1 MKSQTSQVARSCRI
15 REWASMFQECRNRPN
30 GMSVDKWCQENNITK
45 VNYYYRFA
53 QVRKACL
60 DSIPSN
66 AVKHAII
73 PVPTELMHTEP
84 ESTAVDANSA
94 LIQDSFLD
102 ISANGMTIRVTE
114 QTSSSLLKKVLEV
127 LAHVEW
133 CNLFQTSV
141 YRLRIH
147 GLSEKYYYSR
157 RLLQHPIVTAFLQNL
172 LG

>member
-15 REWASMFQECRNRPN
+15 REWASMVQECRNRPN
-30 GMSVDKWCQENNITK
+30 GMSVDEWCQANNITK
-45 VNYYYRFA
+45 ASYYYHFA

-73 PVPTELMHTEP
+73 PVPTELMHTKP
-84 ESTAVDANSA
+84 ESTAVDSNST

-102 ISANGMTIRVTE
+102 ISGNGVTIRVTE

-127 LAHVEW
+127 LAHVE
-133 CNLFQTSV
+133 
-141 YRLRIH
+141 
-147 GLSEKYYYSR
+147 
-157 RLLQHPIVTAFLQNL
+157 
-172 LG
+172 

>member
-45 VNYYYRFA
+45 V
-53 QVRKACL
+53 
-60 DSIPSN
+60 
-66 AVKHAII
+66 
-73 PVPTELMHTEP
+73 
-84 ESTAVDANSA
+84 TAVDANSA

-127 LAHVEW
+127 LAHVE
-133 CNLFQTSV
+133 
-141 YRLRIH
+141 
-147 GLSEKYYYSR
+147 
-157 RLLQHPIVTAFLQNL
+157 
-172 LG
+172 

>member
-15 REWASMFQECRNRPN
+15 REWVAMVQECRNRPN
-30 GMSVDKWCQENNITK
+30 GMSVDEWCQANNITK
-45 VNYYYRFA
+45 ANYYYRFA

-102 ISANGMTIRVTE
+102 ISANGMTIRVTK

-127 LAHVEW
+127 LAHVE
-133 CNLFQTSV
+133 
-141 YRLRIH
+141 
-147 GLSEKYYYSR
+147 
-157 RLLQHPIVTAFLQNL
+157 
-172 LG
+172 